1 MVSQLAL
8 RKKLEERR
16 RNLPQRELALSEN
29 ILLQRR
35 IQQAARQAI
44 IKAQRMHID
53 TQRSSMYTQSP
64 EILELRRNQV
74 MESLGITSRFVCIC
88 NA

>member
-16 RNLPQRELALSEN
+16 RNLPQRELARSEN

-35 IQQAARQAI
+35 IRQAAQQAI

-53 TQRSSMYTQSP
+53 SQLSALGMHDQK
-64 EILELRRNQV
+64 LMELRRNQV
-74 MESLGITSRFVCIC
+74 MESLGLT
-88 NA
+88 